1 MDVVRRPELLTDVL
15 QIVKATVAGTAAW
28 WISLTLLGSSMPFL
42 APWTALLTVHA
53 TVHRSFSRGVQTT
66 AASTIGVALSFVIGY
81 YLGVHLWTFALALV
95 VGLAAS
101 RLSWIREEGVAI
113 ATTAVF
119 ILSSGFDDQAPL
131 LDERILQ
138 VGVGVATGIVVNLL
152 VLPPLRDRQAGRYI
166 DSINRRI
173 GGVLI
178 SMAEDLA
185 DSWDI
190 DRADA
195 WFAESDSIR
204 DELRSAWAV
213 VRFARES
220 RRMNPRRQGIG
231 LPGIGSRGHPGAA
244 ADRASSEEILD
255 RADEGVSHLRSLIRT
270 LREAAGIEES
280 WDPHFRDRWIEIVDQ
295 AGRAIADPDA
305 EVEPLH
311 EALEALSREVVQ
323 DRRLLTD
330 LWPVYGSLLTS
341 LRHIVVIVDDVTSA
355 RQARE
360 AGS

>member
-1 MDVVRRPELLTDVL
+1 MVRRREFLTDVL

-28 WISLTLLGSSMPFL
+28 WISLTVLGSSMPFL

-53 TVHRSFSRGVQTT
+53 TVHRSLSRGVQTT

-113 ATTAVF
+113 ATTAIFV
-119 ILSSGFDDQAPL
+119 LSSGFDEQAPL

-138 VGVGVATGIVVNLL
+138 VGVGVGTGIVVNLL

-178 SMAEDLA
+178 SMADDLS
-185 DSWDI
+185 DSWGI
-190 DRADA
+190 ERADA

-204 DELRSAWAV
+204 DELRSAWAI

-220 RRMNPRRQGIG
+220 RRMNPRRQGG
-231 LPGIGSRGHPGAA
+231 LLGVRRRRRSNSA

-270 LREAAGIEES
+270 LREAAGFEEA
-280 WDPHFRDRWIEIVDQ
+280 WDARFRDRWVGIVDQ

-311 EALEALSREVVQ
+311 DALTSLSTEMAE
-323 DRRLLTD
+323 DGHLDAD
-330 LWPVYGSLLTS
+330 LWPIYGSLLTS

-360 AGS
+360 ADS